1 MDMTTP
7 NRDIEI
13 AIPPVD
19 EAARR
24 AVEGRQ
30 SQLTKP
36 PGSLGQLERLAVAL
50 AGMQGH
56 DRPRVAR
63 KAVIVAAA
71 DHGVAA
77 EGTSA
82 YPQEVTTQMVLN
94 FLHGGA
100 AINVLARQADARVV
114 VVDMGVAADFDA
126 SNAYP
131 NLYRRKVAYG
141 TQNMRYGP
149 AMTEGQARQAI
160 QVGLDVV
167 QAEAQQGLDVLAVGE
182 MGIGNT
188 TASAATVAALTGLSP
203 EAVTGRGTGI
213 DDRNLQHKMA
223 VISEALAINRP
234 NPQSPLDVLAKVG
247 GLEIAGLVGIVLGAA
262 SARIAV
268 CIDGF
273 IASTAALL
281 AAAFNPAVKPYLIAT
296 HQSVEI
302 GHRVVLEHLGLTP
315 LFDLGLRLG
324 EGSGAALAFHLLEA
338 AVRILDEMATFAEAG
353 VSDKKT

>member
-1 MDMTTP
+1 MDMQSFEP
-7 NRDIEI
+7 LDIH
-13 AIPPVD
+13 IPPID
-19 EAARR
+19 EAARQ
-24 AVEGRQ
+24 AVQVRQ

-36 PGSLGQLERLAVAL
+36 PGSLGQLECLVVDL
-50 AGMQGH
+50 AGMQGR
-56 DRPRVAR
+56 DRPSVAR
-63 KAVIVAAA
+63 KAVMIAAA

-100 AINVLARQADARVV
+100 AINVLARHADARVA
-114 VVDMGVAADFDA
+114 VVDMGVAAELDPHP
-126 SNAYP
+126 S
-131 NLYRRKVAYG
+131 LYRRKVAYG

-149 AMTEGQARQAI
+149 AMTEDQTRAALQA
-160 QVGLDVV
+160 GFDVV
-167 QAEAQQGLDVLAVGE
+167 QAEAELGLDVIAVGE

-203 EAVTGRGTGI
+203 DAVTGRGTGI
-213 DDRNLQHKMA
+213 DDHILQHKIA
-223 VISEALAINRP
+223 VIADALVVNQP

-247 GLEIAGLVGIVLGAA
+247 GLEIAGLVGVMLGAA
-262 SARIAV
+262 ASRITI

-281 AAAFNPAVKPYLIAT
+281 AVAFNPAVKPYLIAT

-302 GHRVVLEHLGLTP
+302 GHRVILEHLELEP

-338 AVRILDEMATFAEAG
+338 AVRILNEMATFAEAG
-353 VSDKKT
+353 VSGKKT

>member
-1 MDMTTP
+1 MNTP
-7 NRDIEI
+7 IDDRHDFPT
-13 AIPPVD
+13 IPPID
-19 EAARR
+19 TAARQ
-24 AVEGRQ
+24 AVEVRH

-36 PGSLGQLERLAVAL
+36 PGSLGQLESLAVAL
-50 AGMQGH
+50 AGIQGR
-56 DRPRVAR
+56 DRPFVQR

-100 AINVLARQADARVV
+100 AINVLARHARARVV
-114 VVDMGVAADFDA
+114 VVDMGVAADLDEHP
-126 SNAYP
+126 S
-131 NLYRRKVAYG
+131 LYRRKVAYG

-149 AMTEGQARQAI
+149 AMTLDQARQALQI
-160 QVGLDVV
+160 GLEVI
-167 QAEAQQGLDVLAVGE
+167 QAEAQLGLDVIAVGE

-188 TASAATVAALTGLSP
+188 TASAATIAALTGLSP

-213 DDRNLQHKMA
+213 DDQRLQHKIS
-223 VISEALAINRP
+223 VISEALAINQP
-234 NPQSPLDVLAKVG
+234 HPQQPLDVLAKVG
-247 GLEIAGLVGIVLGAA
+247 GLEIAGLVGVILGAA
-262 SARIAV
+262 ASRIAV
-268 CIDGF
+268 LIDGF
-273 IASTAALL
+273 IASTAAML
-281 AAAFNPAVKPYLIAT
+281 AVAFNPAVKPYLLAT

-302 GHRVVLEHLGLTP
+302 GHRVILDNLGLHP

-338 AVRILDEMATFAEAG
+338 AVRILNEMATFAEAG
-353 VSDKKT
+353 VSGKKT

>member
-1 MDMTTP
+1 MKTP
-7 NRDIEI
+7 IDTDFDIPNI
-13 AIPPVD
+13 HIPPVD
-19 EAARR
+19 EAARQ
-24 AVEGRQ
+24 AVAVRQ

-36 PGSLGQLERLAVAL
+36 PGSLGQLESLAVEL
-50 AGMQGH
+50 AGIQGR
-56 DRPRVAR
+56 DRPSVQR

-71 DHGVAA
+71 DHGIAA

-100 AINVLARQADARVV
+100 AINVLARQADARVA
-114 VVDMGVAADFDA
+114 VVDMGVAADLVEH
-126 SNAYP
+126 P
-131 NLYRRKVAYG
+131 RLYRRKVAYG

-149 AMTEGQARQAI
+149 AMTENQARQAI
-160 QVGLDVV
+160 QAGFEVI
-167 QAEAQQGLDVLAVGE
+167 QAEVQQGLDVLAVGE

-188 TASAATVAALTGLSP
+188 TASAAIVAALTGLSAD
-203 EAVTGRGTGI
+203 AVTGRGTGI
-213 DDRNLQHKMA
+213 DNHILQHKIA
-223 VISEALAINRP
+223 VISEALQINQP
-234 NPQSPLDVLAKVG
+234 NPQAPLDVLAKVG
-247 GLEIAGLVGIVLGAA
+247 GLEIAGLVGIILGAA
-262 SARIAV
+262 ASRIAV

-281 AAAFNPAVKPYLIAT
+281 AVAFNPAVKPYLLAT

-302 GHRVVLEHLGLTP
+302 GHRVILDHLGLKP

-338 AVRILDEMATFAEAG
+338 AVRILNEMATFAEAG
-353 VSDKKT
+353 VSGKKT